1 MSDAQL
7 TTAARLTSAKPKQ
20 KKITR
25 PPKARPP
32 SVALKAT
39 PAPAR
44 GPEDELLFD
53 PDEESFG
60 EAGPGGGF
68 DVGDR
73 NVPIG
78 VQEGVGSVSAT
89 PMGTTTAPAST
100 DDDPEEPLII
110 DLEDDPKT
118 PPRAEGGRWGI
129 TFWVLLVGGLVVCG
143 LCLMM
148 LWQRGGSGSPPAAS
162 SSFDPYGGLGGLGGT
177 GAGFGGLGTG
187 SGLM

>member
-20 KKITR
+20 KKVTR

-60 EAGPGGGF
+60 EGGPGGGF

-78 VQEGVGSVSAT
+78 VQEGVGGVSAA
-89 PMGTTTAPAST
+89 PKEMTTAPAST
-100 DDDPEEPLII
+100 DDPEEPLVI

-118 PPRAEGGRWGI
+118 PPQAEGRWGI

-143 LCLMM
+143 LCLMV
-148 LWQRGGSGSPPAAS
+148 LWQRGGSGTPPVAS
-162 SSFDPYGGLGGLGGT
+162 TSFDPYGGLGGIGGT
-177 GAGFGGLGTG
+177 GAGLGGLGTG
-187 SGLM
+187 SGLI